1 MPKRR
6 RFKQSKTL
14 EERLAEEVKELRKV
28 AEMLPP
34 GPTRERVLQRV
45 QQDESAIHMQQ
56 WPGSPGPKPSA

>member
-14 EERLAEEVKELRKV
+14 EERLAEEARELREV

-34 GPTRERVLQRV
+34 GPTRERVLHRV
-45 QQDESAIHMQQ
+45 RQDETAIQMHK
-56 WPGSPGPKPSA
+56 WLGSPGLKLST

>member
-28 AEMLPP
+28 AEMLPS
-34 GPTRERVLQRV
+34 GPTR
-45 QQDESAIHMQQ
+45 
-56 WPGSPGPKPSA
+56 